1 MYINHSFITDF
12 HRVLNEALSRGNSVP
27 IDVLKIV
34 TLGPPA
40 AGKTQL
46 KKGLLGN
53 FDPSDH
59 STPMSTRPTVVV
71 ERYIENESKWVEFT
85 LEKSKQQLNLWV
97 SSRSTSPGESMGS
110 NNPNIRSPRKQDPK
124 SKNLENFAT
133 RTVESIAKRRNRAK
147 AFRSAKEEM
156 LEQLA
161 EIREPNG
168 PSDEIPQRK
177 LRMMSIIDSGGQP
190 TFYDVHP
197 VLASSRAVYLQV
209 FNLAEGI
216 LSIPRMTYRKK
227 SIETKEIPNSFKNV
241 EIIARSL
248 ITLSECKKKFEKM
261 DCLISEV
268 VEKKSRDLPIMLIG
282 THSDQCS
289 DSSQF
294 AVKASRE
301 IEKSCK
307 HLEIFNEVLFDSDN
321 CVFPVNCLEAL
332 DNVRERIDA
341 SLGGYTIRLPLNW
354 FFCHLILWSI
364 MDDNP
369 VMKFSDL
376 LSFCQEN
383 NLLQTKDELYT
394 MVKLF
399 HILGLFV
406 FPDID
411 KELECEG
418 FSPHEFPVFLNPD
431 FLYQKITSI
440 LDIQFMVHVSGSRK
454 KLQREGMLSVETLE
468 DIGIPDEVNGFSGF
482 RRWLIG
488 CLLCWGLAASLKD
501 VEGRYVYFVPSVLPP
516 APPEKHHEKP
526 DERDLLVS
534 VHSGQGG
541 SYNMPMGLFPHLV
554 AYLVREKCYRPSNTS
569 SRNVVIFS
577 NIRQGKQSLSLI
589 LRDFAE
595 YFSVSLISEN
605 PKKVLKSKIFQ
616 SFTSLI
622 QGAVCDT
629 WKKIYHNDP
638 KVVVGFL
645 CPCGRVSRYH
655 VAAYSEDS
663 TNGTCLAWEED
674 LGLTVKFNKDQK
686 KWLQKKKGLLL
697 LASLKFLCSIFNM
710 YSSAKKLVH
719 TSRH

>member
-1 MYINHSFITDF
+1 MYLNHSFITDF
-12 HRVLNEALSRGNSVP
+12 HRILNEALSRGNSVP

-59 STPMSTRPTVVV
+59 STPMSARPTVVV
-71 ERYIENESKWVEFT
+71 ERYVQNESKWVEFT
-85 LEKSKQQLNLWV
+85 IGKGNQQLSLWV
-97 SSRSTSPGESMGS
+97 SSKSYSPDELMESNS
-110 NNPNIRSPRKQDPK
+110 PNIRSPRKQDPK
-124 SKNLENFAT
+124 SKNLKSLT
-133 RTVESIAKRRNRAK
+133 RTVESIAKRRNCAK
-147 AFRSAKEEM
+147 AFRSAKEKM

-161 EIREPNG
+161 ELHAPNR
-168 PSDEIPQRK
+168 PSDEIPQHK

-209 FNLAEGI
+209 FNLSEGI

-227 SIETKEIPNSFKNV
+227 SIKTKEIPNYSTNAD
-241 EIIARSL
+241 ILACSL

-261 DCLISEV
+261 DGLISEV

-282 THSDQCS
+282 THSDQCTNP
-289 DSSQF
+289 SQA
-294 AVKASRE
+294 AVEASRE

-307 HLEIFNEVLFDSDN
+307 HLDIFNEEVLWDSDN
-321 CVFPVNCLEAL
+321 CVFLVNCFEAL
-332 DNVRERIDA
+332 DNVLERIDA

-354 FFCHLILWSI
+354 FFCHLIFWSI
-364 MDDNP
+364 MGDYP

-383 NLLQTKDELYT
+383 DLLRTKEELYT

-399 HILGLFV
+399 YILGLFV

-411 KELECEG
+411 KELEFDEI
-418 FSPHEFPVFLNPD
+418 FPHDFPVFLNPD
-431 FLYQKITSI
+431 FLYQKITNI
-440 LDIQFMVHVSGSRK
+440 LDIQFMVDVSGSRK
-454 KLQREGMLSVETLE
+454 KLQQKGMLSVETLE

-488 CLLCWGLAASLKD
+488 CLIRWGLAASLKD
-501 VEGRYVYFVPSVLPP
+501 VDGRYVYFVPSVLPP
-516 APPEKHHEKP
+516 APSDRHDGKP
-526 DERDLLVS
+526 GERDLLIS
-534 VHSGQGG
+534 VCNGQGTT
-541 SYNMPMGLFPHLV
+541 YNMPMGLFPHLV

-569 SRNVVIFS
+569 FRNVVIFS
-577 NIRQGKQSLSLI
+577 NISQDKQSLSLI

-595 YFSVSLISEN
+595 YFSVSLIPEN
-605 PKKVLKSKIFQ
+605 PKKALKSKIFQ

-645 CPCGRVSRYH
+645 CPCGRVSRFH
-655 VAAYSEDS
+655 VAAYLEESAS
-663 TNGTCLAWEED
+663 GTCLAWEED
-674 LGLTVKFNKDQK
+674 LGLTVKFDKEQK
-686 KWLQKKKGLLL
+686 KWFRKKKGLL
-697 LASLKFLCSIFNM
+697 
-710 YSSAKKLVH
+710 
-719 TSRH
+719 TSTGSCLP